1 MESMLFGQ
9 SAVLG
14 VPGISFLPQL
24 CLFDLWN
31 PSFIQRWSCNS
42 HCLGSWST
50 LCENCLILSKPKL
63 FCGCPLWQCGR
74 FSLLFVRK
82 NRQCLARD
90 FHTTQY
96 TSREGME
103 NRNLVLLV
111 ECFCHCINKVILA
124 CKFTPFREKKKK
136 KVLPLQAPSSVTRY
150 VSHTDHCSGMGCY
163 TGTAGKCHLCFVG
176 FWFWKKFQW
185 YDSCV
190 CRKYSASPLPLPSL
204 HTCMKLTLPIP
215 R

>member
-1 MESMLFGQ
+1 MLAQGCCQCDQGDILQRCSERDTIMESMLFGQ

-136 KVLPLQAPSSVTRY
+136 K
-150 VSHTDHCSGMGCY
+150 
-163 TGTAGKCHLCFVG
+163 
-176 FWFWKKFQW
+176 
-185 YDSCV
+185 
-190 CRKYSASPLPLPSL
+190 SASSSSSL
-204 HTCMKLTLPIP
+204 
-215 R
+215 